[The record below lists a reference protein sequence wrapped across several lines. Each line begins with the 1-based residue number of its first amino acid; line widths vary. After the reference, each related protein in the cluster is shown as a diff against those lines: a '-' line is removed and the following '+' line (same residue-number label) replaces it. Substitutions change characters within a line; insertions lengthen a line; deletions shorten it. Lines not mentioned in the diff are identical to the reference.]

1 MRSPKVSFFLEYKK
15 GVNSNKMNRD
25 HDYYSTDNLLSI
37 CCILLIQIREIS
49 LQEVSEKMRDI
60 LLTALTSPA
69 LIEKG

>member
-1 MRSPKVSFFLEYKK
+1 MRSLKVSFFLEYKK
-15 GVNSNKMNRD
+15 RVNSNKMNRD

-37 CCILLIQIREIS
+37 CILLIQIRELS

-60 LLTALTSPA
+60 LITPLTSPA

>member
-15 GVNSNKMNRD
+15 EVGSNKMNRD
-25 HDYYSTDNLLSI
+25 RDYYSTGNLLSI
-37 CCILLIQIREIS
+37 CILVIQIPELS

-60 LLTALTSPA
+60 LITALTSPA

>member
-1 MRSPKVSFFLEYKK
+1 MRSLKVSFFLEYKK
-15 GVNSNKMNRD
+15 RVNSNKLNRD

-37 CCILLIQIREIS
+37 CILLIQIRELS

-60 LLTALTSPA
+60 LITPLTSPA

>member
-1 MRSPKVSFFLEYKK
+1 MRSPKVSLFLEYKK
-15 GVNSNKMNRD
+15 RVNSNKMNRD

-37 CCILLIQIREIS
+37 CILLIQIRELS

-60 LLTALTSPA
+60 LITALTSPA

>member
-1 MRSPKVSFFLEYKK
+1 MRSPKVSLFLEYKK
-15 GVNSNKMNRD
+15 RVNSNKMNRD

-37 CCILLIQIREIS
+37 CILLIQIRELS

-60 LLTALTSPA
+60 LITPLTSPA

>member
-15 GVNSNKMNRD
+15 RVNSNKLNRD

-37 CCILLIQIREIS
+37 CILLIQIRELS

-60 LLTALTSPA
+60 LITPLTSPA